1 VVPLETDEG
10 ARRLGELSVGM
21 NSGIGRVTDN
31 VLFIESTSR
40 SSANTPVAMRRRDDR
55 APS

>member
-1 VVPLETDEG
+1 
-10 ARRLGELSVGM
+10 M
-21 NSGIGRVTDN
+21 NSGIDRVTDN